1 MNVIFEAAGE
11 KEGGGQRVGRGGR
24 EREGVGLGGW
34 PGEES
39 ILQRWQMC
47 PHARESI

>member
-11 KEGGGQRVGRGGR
+11 KEGGGR
-24 EREGVGLGGW
+24 GLGIRVCGVAGVVGW